1 MTDQFSDDRSYDFVK
16 AHGTQNDFVILPDPD
31 GSVHGPLADARV
43 RALCDR
49 HAGIGGD
56 GVLRVIR
63 TAAYAAHWPGA
74 PAASGAEWFM
84 DYRNADGS
92 IAEMCG
98 NGTRAFA
105 AYLREAGHIGDEVTI
120 ATRAGDKT
128 LTFDGM
134 HWTVDLGEPRLLGWS
149 EVALGAA
156 TWKARHVDMG
166 NPHAVA
172 LLDPPPAGGVAVLD
186 LTRQPAYDAGTYP
199 HGVNVELVERVGDA
213 HLRMRVHERGVGET
227 RSCGTG
233 IGATAVAAME
243 ADGRI
248 ADGATYVVDVPG
260 GRLTVT
266 WTPAGHALLTGPA
279 DLVARGHT
287 SL

>member
-1 MTDQFSDDRSYDFVK
+1 MAAPDRYEFVK
-16 AHGTQNDFVILPDPD
+16 GHGTENDFVVLPDPD

-49 HAGIGGD
+49 HGGLGGD

-63 TAAYAAHWPGA
+63 TSAYAPDWPGA
-74 PAASGAEWFM
+74 PDPATSEGAWFM

-98 NGTRAFA
+98 NGTRVFA
-105 AYLREAGHIGDEVTI
+105 AYLRAVGLVGEQVTI

-128 LTFDGM
+128 LTFDGAD
-134 HWTVDLGEPRLLGWS
+134 WTVDLGEPQRLGWS
-149 EVALGAA
+149 QVSVGEA

-172 LLDPPPAGGVAVLD
+172 LIDVPVAELD
-186 LTRQPAYDAGTYP
+186 LSRQPAFDAATYP
-199 HGVNVELVERVGDA
+199 HGVNVELVERVGEA

-233 IGATAVAAME
+233 IGATAVAVME
-243 ADGRI
+243 ADGRV
-248 ADGATYVVDVPG
+248 ADGSTYVVDVPG

-266 WTPAGHALLTGPA
+266 WTDAGHALLTGPA
-279 DLVARGHT
+279 ELVASGT
-287 SL
+287 TAL

>member
-1 MTDQFSDDRSYDFVK
+1 MYEFTK
-16 AHGTQNDFVILPDPD
+16 AHATENDFVVLPDPD
-31 GSVHGPLADARV
+31 GAVHGPLVDERV

-63 TAAYAAHWPGA
+63 TASYDPSWPGA
-74 PAASGAEWFM
+74 PAVTGAATWFM

-105 AYLREAGHIGDEVTI
+105 AYLRASGLDASDEITI

-128 LTFDGM
+128 LTFDGAL
-134 HWTVDLGEPRLLGWS
+134 WTVDLGEPALLGWS
-149 EVALGAA
+149 EVGVGEA

-172 LLDPPPAGGVAVLD
+172 LLDPAPAGGVARLD
-186 LTRQPAYDAGTYP
+186 LTRQPAFDATTYP
-199 HGVNVELVERVGDA
+199 HGVNVELVERAGEA
-213 HLRMRVHERGVGET
+213 HLTMRVHERGVGET

-233 IGATAVAAME
+233 IGATAVAIMA
-243 ADGRI
+243 ADGRV
-248 ADGATYVVDVPG
+248 ADGSTYTVDVPG

-266 WTPAGHALLTGPA
+266 WTETGHALLTGPA
-279 DLVARGHT
+279 ALVAEGT
-287 SL
+287 TAL

>member
-1 MTDQFSDDRSYDFVK
+1 MGYAFIK
-16 AHGTQNDFVILPDPD
+16 AHATENDFVVLPDPD

-63 TAAYAAHWPGA
+63 TASYDATWPGA
-74 PAASGAEWFM
+74 PTSSATWFM

-105 AYLREAGHIGDEVTI
+105 AYLRDSGLDASDEITI

-128 LTFDGM
+128 LTFDGEL
-134 HWTVDLGEPRLLGWS
+134 WTVDLGAPQLLGWT
-149 EVALGAA
+149 EIGIDGHTRR

-172 LLDPPPAGGVAVLD
+172 LLDDGDVRVDDVD
-186 LTRQPAYDAGTYP
+186 LTRQPAFDAATYP
-199 HGVNVELVERVGDA
+199 HGVNVELVERAGKA
-213 HLRMRVHERGVGET
+213 HLSMRVHERGVGET

-233 IGATAVAAME
+233 IGATAVAIME
-243 ADGRI
+243 ADGHV
-248 ADGATYVVDVPG
+248 ADGSTYTVDVPG

-266 WTPAGHALLTGPA
+266 WSEAGHALLTGPA
-279 DLVARGHT
+279 ALVASGTT

>member
-1 MTDQFSDDRSYDFVK
+1 MTDPYDFIK
-16 AHGTQNDFVILPDPD
+16 GHGTENDFVVLPDPA
-31 GSVHGPLADARV
+31 GSVHGALSDERV

-49 HAGIGGD
+49 HAGIGAD

-63 TAAYAAHWPGA
+63 TSAYAPDWPGA
-74 PAASGAEWFM
+74 PSGVSGEWFM

-98 NGTRAFA
+98 NGTRVFA
-105 AYLREAGHIGDEVTI
+105 AYLHLYDGVGDRVTV

-128 LTFDGM
+128 LTLDGEL
-134 HWTVDLGEPRLLGWS
+134 WTVDLGEPRLLGWS
-149 EVALGAA
+149 DISVGEA

-172 LLDPPPAGGVAVLD
+172 LIDAPVADLD
-186 LTRQPAYDAGTYP
+186 LTRQPAFDAATYP
-199 HGVNVELVERVGDA
+199 RGVNVELVERVSAA

-233 IGATAVAAME
+233 IGATAVATME
-243 ADGRI
+243 ADGHV
-248 ADGATYVVDVPG
+248 ADGATYTVDVPG

-266 WTPAGHALLTGPA
+266 WTAENRALLTGPA
-279 DLVARGHT
+279 ALVARGST

>member
-1 MTDQFSDDRSYDFVK
+1 MAGYEFAK
-16 AHGTQNDFVILPDPD
+16 GHGTENDFVILPDPD
-31 GSVHGPLADARV
+31 GSVHGALSDERV

-63 TAAYAAHWPGA
+63 TSAYAADWPGA
-74 PAASGAEWFM
+74 PTGADVRGEWFM

-98 NGTRAFA
+98 NGTRVFA
-105 AYLREAGHIGDEVTI
+105 AYLRASGLVEGDGDVVI

-128 LTFDGM
+128 LSFDGEL
-134 HWTVDLGEPRLLGWS
+134 WTVDLGEPQLLGWS
-149 EVALGAA
+149 DVTVGAGS
-156 TWKARHVDMG
+156 WKARHVDMG

-172 LLDPPPAGGVAVLD
+172 LIDLPVAELD
-186 LTRQPAYDAGTYP
+186 LTRQPGFDAATYP
-199 HGVNVELVERVGDA
+199 KGVNVELVERVGAD

-233 IGATAVAAME
+233 IGATAVATMADDGHV
-243 ADGRI
+243 ADGS
-248 ADGATYVVDVPG
+248 TYVVDVPG

-266 WTPAGHALLTGPA
+266 WTSANRALLTGPA
-279 DLVARGHT
+279 ALVAGGT
-287 SL
+287 TAL

>member
-1 MTDQFSDDRSYDFVK
+1 MSGSTYDFVK
-16 AHGTQNDFVILPDPD
+16 GHGTENDFVLLPDPD
-31 GSVHGPLADARV
+31 GSVHGPLSDERV

-63 TAAYAAHWPGA
+63 TAAYAADWPGA
-74 PAASGAEWFM
+74 PATTAEGEWFM

-98 NGTRAFA
+98 NGTRVFA
-105 AYLREAGHIGDEVTI
+105 AYLRAHHRAGEEIVV
-120 ATRAGDKT
+120 ATRAGDKR
-128 LTFDGM
+128 LTFDGEL
-134 HWTVDLGEPRLLGWS
+134 WTVDLGEPLLLGWS
-149 EVALGAA
+149 EVSVGES

-172 LLDPPPAGGVAVLD
+172 LVEEPVAGLD
-186 LTRQPAYDAGTYP
+186 LGRQPAFDAAIYP
-199 HGVNVELVERVGDA
+199 HGVNIELVERLGEGR
-213 HLRMRVHERGVGET
+213 LRMRVHERGVGET

-233 IGATAVAAME
+233 IGATAVATME
-243 ADGRI
+243 ADGHV

-266 WTPAGHALLTGPA
+266 WTADDRVLLTGPA
-279 DLVARGHT
+279 ALVATGT
-287 SL
+287 TGL